1 MSEQVSIAGTGMTSL
16 KRRDLLPEELAMQA
30 VSIALQNAGLESRDI
45 GLVVFANALAGR
57 LSDQGC
63 VRAQSWLS
71 AAGLDHAGM
80 VNVDNSCA
88 SGSTAVHVAYNSV
101 KAGEAPVLVVGVE
114 KMWTGDR
121 NATINAIEDA
131 LSAAERPGLRADL
144 APTASGS
151 VFMGFNAKW
160 ANHQLAM
167 RGTTVE
173 EIAAT
178 AVKAH
183 RLGVENPLAQYS
195 TPITVEEVLQSRVVA
210 APLTRLMCS
219 SFTDGGAAMVLSSN
233 RSREWPLIRTSVL
246 RSGTGQLEYHDRLGS
261 TMEEALKASGIDRK
275 DIDVLEIHDAT
286 SAEELYA
293 LEALGFFQ
301 EGEAGRATLAGDT
314 LPGGSAVCVNPS
326 GGLVA
331 RGHPLAATGICQ
343 IIELADQ
350 VTGHA
355 GNRQQAGTRIGT
367 AVNTGGIIAGDAA
380 ATSINI
386 VERA

>member
-1 MSEQVSIAGTGMTSL
+1 MVEQVSIAGTGMAPL
-16 KRRDLLPEELAMQA
+16 NRRDLSPEELAMRA
-30 VSIALQNAGLESRDI
+30 VSAALQSAGLSAKDI

-71 AAGLDHAGM
+71 TAGLDHAGM
-80 VNVDNSCA
+80 VNIDNSCA
-88 SGSTAVHVAYNSV
+88 SGSTAVHMAYNSV
-101 KAGEAPVLVVGVE
+101 KAGETPVLVVGVE

-121 NATINAIEDA
+121 DATINAIEDA
-131 LSAAERPGLRADL
+131 LSAAERPGLRATL
-144 APTASGS
+144 APSASGS

-160 ANHQLAM
+160 ANHQVAI
-167 RGTTVE
+167 RGTTIE

-178 AVKAH
+178 AAKAR
-183 RLGVENPLAQYS
+183 RLGAENPFSQHS
-195 TPITVEEVLQSRVVA
+195 TPVTVEEVLQSRIVA

-219 SFTDGGAAMVLSSN
+219 SFTDGGAAMVLSSG
-233 RSREWPLIRTSVL
+233 RSAGKPLIRTSIL
-246 RSGTGQLEYHDRLGS
+246 KSGTGQFEYHDRLGN
-261 TMEEALKASGIDRK
+261 TMKEALKASGIDYK
-275 DIDVLEIHDAT
+275 DIDVVEVHDAT

-301 EGEAGRATLAGDT
+301 AGEAGRATLAGKT

-343 IIELADQ
+343 IIELVNQ
-350 VTGHA
+350 VTGYA
-355 GNRQQAGTRIGT
+355 GTRQQAGARIG
-367 AVNTGGIIAGDAA
+367 AAINTGGIIGGDAA
-380 ATSINI
+380 ATSISIIESN
-386 VERA
+386 